1 MWGTEDHPLQGL
13 SKVLWIGGWSSKL
26 IDGPIVVLINESKA
40 IVMWSLEAAESLL
53 ILDLKNL

>member
-1 MWGTEDHPLQGL
+1 MWGTEYHPLQGL

-26 IDGPIVVLINESKA
+26 IDGPIVVLINENKA

-53 ILDLKNL
+53 I